1 MNMTLKPFKE
11 ISEHPNCGTPE
22 CCNTCEPVEPVE
34 LVVEPVKT
42 FAEKLKDAC
51 WKGYTAIGMKNKNG
65 KSVPN
70 CVPVKEELDEANKP
84 PRRTKD
90 FQKGLSL
97 HNKLFA
103 PIQKNKPEEKEKN
116 GKSVTFSTESS
127 AAAQARRDARQDSRG
142 LAPLKHDEPEHDS
155 HEDPDDDKVPH
166 LVSQLHKA
174 VSINKPVK
182 FKNGE
187 THSISA
193 HHAHKFLNKYFSL
206 KPSDK
211 EELQKKA
218 HASHSEFHKAISEN
232 YMDDNN
238 APVEWGTQEA
248 TNAFAEMTPGQDSLI
263 KISTPAVSGTQ
274 SLQDYKDE
282 NEELQQISD
291 EEFAEIENEI
301 EALTWEDIVDD
312 YDEDELEI
320 EEELEEGLTPQG
332 RMKKRFAFMRNKS
345 RRNLARGM
353 ALRKT
358 STPDRLKRRSIGAAR
373 RIVYKRFL
381 RGRDKSSMS
390 AAEKTRIEAQVKRLA
405 PSVARIAVR
414 LAPKMRQIERTRL
427 KNRNSKKRK

>member
-11 ISEHPNCGTPE
+11 TLEHPNCGTPD
-22 CCNTCEPVEPVE
+22 CCNTCTPAEPVE

-42 FAEKLKDAC
+42 FAEKIKEACWTGYVTELSAAGQARKDA
-51 WKGYTAIGMKNKNG
+51 
-65 KSVPN
+65 
-70 CVPVKEELDEANKP
+70 
-84 PRRTKD
+84 R
-90 FQKGLSL
+90 
-97 HNKLFA
+97 H
-103 PIQKNKPEEKEKN
+103 
-116 GKSVTFSTESS
+116 
-127 AAAQARRDARQDSRG
+127 DSRG
-142 LAPLKHDEPEHDS
+142 LAPLKRDEPEHDS
-155 HEDPDDDKVPH
+155 HGDPDDDKVPH
-166 LVSQLHKA
+166 LVSQLHKT

-182 FKNGE
+182 FKNGQ
-187 THSISA
+187 THSISR
-193 HHAHKFLNKYFSL
+193 HHAQKFLNKYDSL

-218 HASHSEFHKAISEN
+218 HSSHSEFQKSISEN
-232 YMDDNN
+232 YMDDGS
-238 APVEWGTQEA
+238 APVELGTQDA
-248 TNAFAEMTPGQDSLI
+248 TNAFAAMTPGQDSLI
-263 KISTPAVSGTQ
+263 KINTPAVAGMQ

-291 EEFAEIENEI
+291 EEFDEIENEI

-320 EEELEEGLTPQG
+320 EEELEEGLTAQG

>member
-1 MNMTLKPFKE
+1 MTLKPFKE
-11 ISEHPNCGTPE
+11 ISEHPNCDTPE
-22 CCNTCEPVEPVE
+22 CCNTCEPVKPVE

-51 WKGYTAIGMKNKNG
+51 WKGYAAIGMKNKNG

-70 CVPVKEELDEANKP
+70 CVPVKEEAIEIKDTTHEVSDEMAWDKKKRKSIKAEVP
-84 PRRTKD
+84 SAAAKA
-90 FQKGLSL
+90 
-97 HNKLFA
+97 HNAAKKLYA
-103 PIQKNKPEEKEKN
+103 
-116 GKSVTFSTESS
+116 TESS
-127 AAAQARRDARQDSRG
+127 AAAQARRDARHDTRG

-155 HEDPDDDKVPH
+155 HEDPDEDKVPH
-166 LVSQLHKA
+166 LVSQLHKV

-193 HHAHKFLNKYFSL
+193 HHAHKFLNKYLSL

-232 YMDDNN
+232 YMDDGR

-263 KISTPAVSGTQ
+263 KINTPAVPGMQ
-274 SLQDYKDE
+274 SFQDYKDE
-282 NEELQQISD
+282 NAELQQISD

-301 EALTWEDIVDD
+301 EALTWEDIIDD

-320 EEELEEGLTPQG
+320 KEELEEGLSAQG

-345 RRNLARGM
+345 RRNLARSM

-381 RGRDKSSMS
+381 RGRDKSTMS